1 MQSKATARIATSGHT
16 VRRVYSRNA
25 DFQLLHSLLDNRQQR
40 NRQGVF
46 LVEGVRNINA
56 AMERDW
62 TVRALLYAPE
72 RTLSQWAQE
81 RIASTPVE
89 IHYHLSP
96 ELLAELSGK
105 DEVSELLALVE
116 MRRLTVP
123 ELPTT
128 ESPLY
133 CLFDRPSNRG
143 NLGTIIRSCDALGID
158 ALAITG
164 HGVDPY
170 DPETVGASMG
180 SFFALPLAQVNSAA
194 EFDGW
199 VATLRTRYA
208 GFQVVG
214 TSAHGVAD
222 IDAIDL
228 GLPTLLL
235 VGNESDGLSH
245 RLATACD
252 ILARIP
258 MAQGTGASSLN
269 VAAAATVLFYEA
281 ARQRKPVT

>member
-1 MQSKATARIATSGHT
+1 MIRRI
-16 VRRVYSRNA
+16 YSRNA
-25 DFQLLHSLLDNRQQR
+25 DFQLLSALLENRQQR

-56 AMERDW
+56 AIERGW
-62 TVRALLYAPE
+62 TVRALLFAPE
-72 RTLSQWAQE
+72 RPLSQWAQE
-81 RIASTPVE
+81 RIATTPVE
-89 IHYHLSP
+89 THYHLSP
-96 ELLAELSGK
+96 DLLDELSGK
-105 DEVSELLALVE
+105 DESSELLALVQ
-116 MRRLTVP
+116 MRRLTVAD
-123 ELPTT
+123 LPTA
-128 ESPLY
+128 ERPLY

-143 NLGTIIRSCDALGID
+143 NLGTIIRSCDALGVD

-194 EFDGW
+194 EFDDW
-199 VATLRTRYA
+199 VTILRERHA

-228 GLPTLLL
+228 RLPTMLLI
-235 VGNESDGLSH
+235 GNESDGLSH
-245 RLATACD
+245 RLVSACD
-252 ILARIP
+252 VLARIP
-258 MAQGTGASSLN
+258 MTQGSGASSLN

-281 ARQRKPVT
+281 ARQRRE

>member
-1 MQSKATARIATSGHT
+1 MIRRI
-16 VRRVYSRNA
+16 YSRNA
-25 DFQLLHSLLDNRQQR
+25 DYQLLHSLLENRQQR

-56 AMERDW
+56 TIERGW
-62 TVRALLYAPE
+62 QVRALLYAPE

-81 RIASTPVE
+81 RIATTPVE
-89 IHYHLSP
+89 THYHIAID
-96 ELLAELSGK
+96 LLAELSGK
-105 DEVSELLALVE
+105 NETSELLALVE
-116 MRRLTVP
+116 VRRLAAA
-123 ELPTT
+123 ELPLVET
-128 ESPLY
+128 PLY

-170 DPETVGASMG
+170 DPETVGATMG
-180 SFFALPLAQVNSAA
+180 SFFAVPLAQIDSAA

-199 VATLRTRYA
+199 VTTLRARHT

-214 TSAHGVAD
+214 TSAKGTDD
-222 IDAIDL
+222 IDAIDFHQ
-228 GLPTLLL
+228 PTLLL

-245 RLATACD
+245 RLAGACD
-252 ILARIP
+252 VLARIP
-258 MAQGTGASSLN
+258 MAPGSGASSLN

-281 ARQRKPVT
+281 NRQRRVRL